1 MSRPFPHLLVSVRS
15 RAEAAEAL
23 AGGADLIDVK
33 EPSRGALGGSDP
45 ATIGEILQS
54 VRATAS
60 HVPVSA
66 ALGELAD
73 LRRLRFDSPSP
84 FPGPVDY
91 VKVGL
96 AGCAG
101 DPSWRDAFYDLQDR
115 FDDEARSPHAY
126 GPRWIAVAYVDR
138 EAANAPPL
146 AEILRHAIDANCYG
160 LLLDTY
166 SKEAGRLTDYL
177 SSSEL
182 ADWIARA
189 HERELFVACAG
200 RLTLEQLPAVVAAD
214 PDIVAIRSAG
224 CRGSDRLAAIDA
236 GAVRSFRDRLGQLAA
251 AGIA

>member
-45 ATIGEILQS
+45 ATIGEILRY
-54 VRATAS
+54 VRETS
-60 HVPVSA
+60 SEIPVSA

-73 LRRLRFDSPSP
+73 LRRLGHAAPSP

-96 AGCAG
+96 AGCGG
-101 DPSWRDAFYDLQDR
+101 DPAWRDAFYDLQDR
-115 FDDEARSPHAY
+115 FDDEACNPHAY

-138 EAANAPPL
+138 EAANSPPL
-146 AEILRHAIDANCYG
+146 EEILRHAIDANCYG
-160 LLLDTY
+160 LLFDTY
-166 SKEAGRLTDYL
+166 SKGAGRLTDYL
-177 SSSEL
+177 GAAEL
-182 ADWIARA
+182 AEWIARA

-200 RLTLEQLPAVVAAD
+200 RLTLEQLPEVVAAD

-224 CRGSDRLAAIDA
+224 CRGSDRMAAIDA
-236 GAVRSFRDRLGQLAA
+236 EAVRSVRDRLDRLAA